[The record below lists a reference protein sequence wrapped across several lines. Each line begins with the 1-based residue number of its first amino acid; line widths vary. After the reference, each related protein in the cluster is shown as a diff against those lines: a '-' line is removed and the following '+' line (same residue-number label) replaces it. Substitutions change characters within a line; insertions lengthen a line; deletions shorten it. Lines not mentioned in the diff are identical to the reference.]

1 MLTRPDPWFTRPI
14 RSSQD
19 KSRRNARKAMIVL
32 AARRRDREDVERYF
46 SERARLAER
55 VS

>member
-19 KSRRNARKAMIVL
+19 ISRRNARTAMNVL
-32 AARRRDREDVERYF
+32 AARRREREDVERY
-46 SERARLAER
+46 LAEQAG
-55 VS
+55 